1 MSLASAAGFWG
12 GRGGGVLSLRSLIIL
27 LHHALFSLTKM
38 SVSFGGFFP
47 LFLWVGEWAEW
58 EIGIKEGTC
67 CDKHQ
72 VPYVS
77 DESQNPTRE
86 TNIMLYVT

>member
-1 MSLASAAGFWG
+1 MLCLA
-12 GRGGGVLSLRSLIIL
+12 L
-27 LHHALFSLTKM
+27 LKCQYLLE
-38 SVSFGGFFP
+38 GFFP
-47 LFLWVGEWAEW
+47 LFMWTGEWAEW

-67 CDKHQ
+67 CDKHR

-77 DESQNPTRE
+77 DKSQNPTRE